1 MSEHMPRYPEPFWRK
16 ESETTEYP
24 ALTDNTDCDVAV
36 VGGGIAGIT
45 TAYLLQKEGKNV
57 VLIDAGKLIN
67 GTTGH
72 TTAKITSQHGLFYD
86 ELINHFGKEKARH
99 YYDANQE
106 GLEFIEELVNELS
119 IDCDFS
125 HEDAFVFTQDPDEIF
140 KIKKED
146 EAYQQLDING
156 GLIDEKTLP
165 FYTRAAIVMR
175 DQAQF
180 HPVKYLNALT
190 DAFIKA
196 GGTVYENT
204 TASDVKT
211 GDRPAVITR
220 EGHEITCDHV
230 VAASHFPFYDGMGF
244 YFARMHAERSYSLA
258 VKTSKPITSGM
269 YINAEDPKR
278 SIRCTP
284 AEDGYLMIIGGEKHK
299 TGQGIDTSKHYDA
312 LAAYS
317 REMFPDAEILY
328 RWATHDLI
336 TMDKLP
342 YIGHITERHK
352 NIFVATG
359 FHKWG
364 MTNGTIAAKIIRDG
378 ILEKENTYRELF
390 TPHRMKADPGI
401 KEFVKE
407 NANVAKYFVKGK
419 AEMVRRKPEDLA
431 SDEGGVVT
439 VKGKRAGAYKDPDGL
454 LHAVD
459 TTCTHMGCE
468 CEWNDGDRT
477 WDCPCHG
484 SRFNVQG
491 EVIEGPAD
499 KPLRK
504 LDLE

>member
-1 MSEHMPRYPEPFWRK
+1 MNDQVPKFPEPYWRIDM
-16 ESETTEYP
+16 EPFDFPTLSEDTSCE
-24 ALTDNTDCDVAV
+24 VVV

-57 VLIDAGKLIN
+57 VLLDAGVLIN

-72 TTAKITSQHGLFYD
+72 TTAKITSQHGLFYH
-86 ELINHFGKEKARH
+86 ELIQHFGKEKARL

-106 GLEFIEELVNELS
+106 GLELIESLVNDLG

-125 HEDAFVFTQDPDEIF
+125 HEDAFVFTTDPDEIF
-140 KIKKED
+140 NIKKED
-146 EAYQQLDING
+146 DAYSELDING

-165 FYTRAAIVMR
+165 IHARAAIVMR

-180 HPVKYLNALT
+180 HPVKYLNVLVKE
-190 DAFIKA
+190 FVKA

-204 TASDVKT
+204 TANDVKT
-211 GDRPAVITR
+211 GERPRVVTR
-220 EGHEITCDHV
+220 DGHEVECDYV
-230 VAASHFPFYDGMGF
+230 VAASHFPFYDGMGL
-244 YFARMHAERSYSLA
+244 YYTRMHAERSYSLA
-258 VKTSKPITSGM
+258 VKTSKPIATGM
-269 YINAEDPKR
+269 YINVEDPKR
-278 SIRCTP
+278 SIRSTP
-284 AEDGYLMIIGGEKHK
+284 GADGPLMIIGGEKHK
-299 TGQGIDTSKHYDA
+299 TGQGVDTSKHYEA

-317 REMFPDAEILY
+317 KELFPDGEILH

-336 TMDKLP
+336 TMDKVP
-342 YIGHITERHK
+342 YIGHLTKKHK

-364 MTNGTIAAKIIRDG
+364 MTNGTVAAKIIRDG
-378 ILEKENTYRELF
+378 ILEKDNRYTELF

-419 AEMVRRKPEDLA
+419 VDMVRRKPEDLT

-439 VKGKRAGAYKDPDGL
+439 VRGKRAGAYKDLDGR
-454 LHAVD
+454 LHVVD
-459 TTCTHMGCE
+459 TTCTHLGCE

-484 SRFNVQG
+484 SRFDVEG
-491 EVIEGPAD
+491 VVIEGPAD
-499 KPLRK
+499 KPLKK
-504 LDLE
+504 LDLD